1 MDQKTMNSDGE
12 NDQDKIFSMIFDGT
26 QDDDDQDRR
35 VRRQRKKNKEVIM
48 PPSMRGKQSK
58 KSRYYTRPV
67 FKEPGSK
74 LATGGNER
82 AEDTPKPKHR
92 VAIIHQLRGGL
103 DRRGKAEADEAIEP
117 SGRTQYRL
125 QTIVGKPLDGIHRQ
139 ADDRNRGLQTRM
151 LKRDENRRDKHVV
164 DSGASVATCRNL
176 DSLEAK
182 RLKGRS
188 EIALERQPSDLSSI
202 RREVT
207 KLVDGVMSLSPSPG
221 AIESREKADDGS
233 ATSTTATRHEER
245 DEASE
250 MSSRGD
256 GGSVETSMH
265 YVTSMM
271 SMFSEAP
278 SLQNWI
284 PDVKNWAC

>member
-1 MDQKTMNSDGE
+1 LTMSSDVE
-12 NDQDKIFSMIFDGT
+12 NDQDKIFSMIFDGI
-26 QDDDDQDRR
+26 QDDDDRDHR
-35 VRRQRKKNKEVIM
+35 VRRHKNQNKEVIM
-48 PPSMRGKQSK
+48 PPSIRRSRSK

-74 LATGGNER
+74 LTRDGNDR

-92 VAIIHQLRGGL
+92 VAIIHQLRGEV
-103 DRRGKAEADEAIEP
+103 DRRCKAETDEAIVP

-139 ADDRNRGLQTRM
+139 ADDRNRGLETRL
-151 LKRDENRRDKHVV
+151 LKKDETRRRRDKVV
-164 DSGASVATCRNL
+164 DSSASVVTCRNL
-176 DSLEAK
+176 DNLEAK
-182 RLKGRS
+182 RLKGKS

-207 KLVDGVMSLSPSPG
+207 KMVDGFIQSQ
-221 AIESREKADDGS
+221 EKADQS
-233 ATSTTATRHEER
+233 TTTTATRDEER

-250 MSSRGD
+250 MVSRGD
-256 GGSVETSMH
+256 GGSVETSM
-265 YVTSMM
+265 YSVASIGLM

-278 SLQNWI
+278 NLQNWI
-284 PDVKNWAC
+284 PDVKSWKLY